1 MKTIMAGACRSLC
14 RFVAAM
20 LAIAAALGSASALA
34 QSAAP
39 PRSIA
44 DILAVLDQH
53 KPDPAVVSLLH
64 IEADRQP
71 PRTDDRLDLGRFYQA
86 RGLAAE
92 QLGRVN
98 QALADLRKA
107 FELLPRDDYDR
118 WTVYVQ
124 VIRAERQAG
133 DFAASVKMAKEIHSV
148 HAVGGQRIFS
158 WATVAYLSAEI
169 GDLATAR
176 QAADRADGELLSL
189 QSDRSWGRLNFN
201 WRASAGAARGRIL
214 RLEGKNAEAELKFRE
229 AIALFDRQIEIYPAA
244 AIQGLMP
251 PLSAFVRAAGLME
264 SGQLV
269 PILIEQ
275 GKYAEAEESGRNALK
290 RLLGFFGKYSPEGGS
305 SLTWL
310 ATAVFEQGRF
320 EEASALARAAVEIY
334 EIIGAAPAS
343 ETVVLARRMMAASL
357 VEEGKYAAADAVFKQ
372 VREAQLSDPEMV
384 ERLGTGSVAW
394 VYAQVRLG
402 RTAEAVEQARK
413 LHEALSK
420 QYGETFYQVSESRGF
435 LALALAAD
443 RKYDE
448 AMREFRAALPALV
461 AAANEQTS
469 EEGLGL
475 GKTNRLKR
483 ILEAYIALLGRY
495 AAEGRSVEGID
506 PVAEAFWIADLARG
520 SSVQRALVAS
530 SARAAIR
537 DPELAKLAR
546 EEQDSAH
553 RVSTL
558 TRILVELL
566 GRPPEQ
572 SLPAVIAAIRKDIE
586 DLGKRRLVLK
596 KEIESRFPDYANLI
610 NPKPIA
616 LDAVRGTLAP
626 GETLIVLYGIEE
638 QTFVWAVP
646 PDGPARFHA
655 SALGRVDLDRLVA
668 TLRKALDIADTSI
681 DDIPRFDVGIA
692 HKLYTELLAPLE
704 QTWGKAASLLV
715 VPHGSLGQ
723 LPFSLFV
730 TAAGKVADGGVPFE
744 GNRSVAWLLR
754 RLSLTQLPSVNT
766 LASLRSSKRV
776 KLPSK
781 PFIGFGDPV
790 FGPRQLASAS
800 SVAKRSLGLRSAPF
814 TQAARLS
821 SQLAQLA
828 PLPDTSDELQGIAR
842 AVGASAAE
850 DLFLGLR
857 ASELNVKTL
866 DLSER
871 RIVAFATHGL
881 VAGDLDGLTQ
891 PALALSNPQMTGE
904 KDADG
909 LLAMDEILG
918 LKLNADWVVLSAC
931 NTAAAAGAGGEAI
944 SGLGRAFFYAGA
956 RALLVSNWP
965 VETISAKLLV
975 TDVFRRQAAD
985 PRLSRAEAL
994 RQAMLNLM
1002 DNETSKDKDGKPH
1015 YSYAHPMFWAPF
1027 TLVGDGGR

>member
-1 MKTIMAGACRSLC
+1 MTLRSL
-14 RFVAAM
+14 AAT
-20 LAIAAALGSASALA
+20 LAIAAAFGCASALA
-34 QSAAP
+34 QNAAP

-44 DILAVLDQH
+44 DILAVLEQH
-53 KPDPAVVSLLH
+53 KPDPTVVSRLRT
-64 IEADRQP
+64 EADRLP
-71 PRTDDRLDLGRFYQA
+71 PRTDDQVDLGRFYQA
-86 RGLAAE
+86 RGLAAG
-92 QLGRVN
+92 QLGRVT
-98 QALADLRKA
+98 QQLADLRKA
-107 FELLPRDDYDR
+107 LELLPRDDYDR
-118 WTVYVQ
+118 WNLYFEI
-124 VIRAERQAG
+124 IRAERQAG
-133 DFAASVKMAKEIHSV
+133 DFAASVKMSKEIFSLP
-148 HAVGGQRIFS
+148 AVGGQRILS
-158 WATVAYLSAEI
+158 WTIAAYLSTEI
-169 GDLATAR
+169 GDLAAAR
-176 QAADRADGELLSL
+176 QAADRADSELLSL
-189 QSDRSWGRLNFN
+189 QWNRSWPRLNFN
-201 WRASAGAARGRIL
+201 WRSTAGAARGRVL

-229 AIALFDRQIEIYPAA
+229 AVALLDRQIELYPVAA
-244 AIQGLMP
+244 SQGPIP
-251 PLSAFVRAAGLME
+251 PFSAFVRGAGLME
-264 SGQLV
+264 TGQLV
-269 PILIEQ
+269 PILIAQ

-290 RLLGFFGKYSPEGGS
+290 RLLGFFGKYSPESGS
-305 SLTWL
+305 GLMSLA
-310 ATAVFEQGRF
+310 ATVFEQGRF
-320 EEASALARAAVEIY
+320 EEASTLARAAVDIY
-334 EIIGAAPAS
+334 ERIGAAPAS
-343 ETVVLARRMMAASL
+343 STALFARRMMAASL
-357 VEEGKYAAADAVFKQ
+357 VEEGKYAEADAVFKH
-372 VREAQLSDPEMV
+372 VHEAQMSDPEMV
-384 ERLGTGSVAW
+384 ERLRTGSVAW
-394 VYAQVRLG
+394 VYAQARLG

-413 LHEALSK
+413 LYETLYKH
-420 QYGETFYQVSESRGF
+420 YGETFYQVSESRGF

-443 RKYDE
+443 RRYDE

-475 GKTNRLKR
+475 GKTNRLRR
-483 ILEAYIALLGRY
+483 ILEAYIALLGHF
-495 AAEGRSVEGID
+495 AAKGRSVEGID

-520 SSVQRALVAS
+520 SSVQRALVAA
-530 SARAAIR
+530 SARAAIH

-553 RVSTL
+553 RMSSL

-566 GRPPEQ
+566 GRPPEK
-572 SLPAVIAAIRKDIE
+572 SLPTVIAAMRKDIE
-586 DLGKRRLVLK
+586 DLGVRRLVLK
-596 KEIESRFPDYANLI
+596 KEIERRFPDYANLI

-616 LDAVRGTLAP
+616 LDAARSTLKP

-646 PDGPARFHA
+646 PDGSARFHA
-655 SALGRVDLDRLVA
+655 TALGRAELDRLVA

-681 DDIPRFDVGIA
+681 EGFPRFDVSAA

-704 QTWGKAASLLV
+704 QTWMKARSLLI

-723 LPFSLFV
+723 LPFSLLV
-730 TAAGKVADGGVPFE
+730 TAASEVAGGGVPFE

-754 RLSLTQLPSVNT
+754 RVALTQLPSVNT
-766 LASLRSSKRV
+766 LASLRSVKRV

-790 FGPRQLASAS
+790 FGPQQLAGAS
-800 SVAKRSLGLRSAPF
+800 TVAKRALGLRSAPF
-814 TQAARLS
+814 AQATRLS

-842 AVGASAAE
+842 EVGASPAE

-857 ASELNVKTL
+857 ASEHNVKTS
-866 DLSER
+866 DLSDR

-881 VAGDLDGLTQ
+881 VPGDLDGLTQ

-985 PRLSRAEAL
+985 PKLSRAEAL

-1002 DNETSKDKDGKPH
+1002 DNETSKDKDGKPL

-1027 TLVGDGGR
+1027 TLVGDGN